1 MNTQINL
8 PTIIVPA
15 RLASTRFPK
24 KLIQKVQGKPL
35 ILWTAERIKEIAP
48 EFDLFFA
55 VDGKELQVILEDAGF
70 SAIQTDPDLPSGT
83 DRIAAANLE
92 IKAPSVIN
100 VQADEPLVERKHIDS
115 LVTALLPDRTSMST
129 LAVPFTEESD
139 FLDPNQVKVILDSQG
154 YAIYFSRAPIPFYRD
169 TDGIWEEKKTPL
181 KHIGLYGYKASFLEQ
196 FCREEAGRLEK
207 IEKLEQLRALE
218 WGAKISVSVVSSPT
232 IGIDSPEDFIKFET
246 HIQARYL

>member
-24 KLIQKVQGKPL
+24 KLIQKVEGKPL
-35 ILWTAERIKEIAP
+35 ILWTAERIIEIAP
-48 EFDLFFA
+48 EFELFFA

-70 SAIQTDPDLPSGT
+70 SAIQTDPELPSGT

-169 TDGIWEEKKTPL
+169 TDGMWEEKKTPL
-181 KHIGLYGYKASFLEQ
+181 KHIGLYGYKASFLKQ
-196 FCREEAGRLEK
+196 FCNEEAGRLEK

-218 WGAKISVSVVSSPT
+218 WGAKISVSVIPSPT
-232 IGIDSPEDFIKFET
+232 IGIDSPEDLIKFET
-246 HIQARYL
+246 HIQAR